1 VTFSLQAAGIGVVLL
16 DIEGTTTPIDFV
28 HRTLFSFARE
38 RVHEFLEN
46 AGRNPELEAT
56 LAGLREEHA
65 ADVAAG
71 LSPPPAFAK
80 ASAGKPSAKAP
91 AGKPWRDDSHEA
103 RLESVVAYVRWLID
117 RDRKSRWLK
126 ELQGR
131 IWEQGYRSG
140 VLRGEVYP
148 DVPPALRR
156 WTAAGASVGIF
167 SSGSVLAQQLL
178 FAHSTAGD
186 LTPFLQ
192 WHFDTAVGPKTEPA
206 SYARIAEQVAVS
218 PDKILFVSDVTKELD
233 AARAA
238 EFQTLLCVRQDEPP
252 GAGTYAVIGT
262 FDEISP

>member
-1 VTFSLQAAGIGVVLL
+1 MTFSLRAADVGVVLL

-38 RVHEFLEN
+38 RIQEYLEN
-46 AGRNPELEAT
+46 AGRNSELEAT

-65 ADVAAG
+65 ADVAAD
-71 LSPPPAFAK
+71 LSPP
-80 ASAGKPSAKAP
+80 
-91 AGKPWRDDSHEA
+91 PWRDDSPHA

-156 WTAAGASVGIF
+156 WTSAGVSVGIF
-167 SSGSVLAQQLL
+167 SSGSVLAQRLL

-186 LTPFLQ
+186 LTPLLK
-192 WHFDTAVGPKTEPA
+192 WHFDTAVGPKVEGT
-206 SYARIAEQVAVS
+206 SYARIAEQVAVA
-218 PDKILFVSDVTKELD
+218 PDKILFVSDVTKEID

-238 EFQTLLCVRQDEPP
+238 GFQTLLCLRPPAEPP
-252 GAGTYAVIGT
+252 VNVDVYPVVKT
-262 FDEISP
+262 FDEIVA